1 VATLEG
7 QLALE
12 REMLQIGADAFAS
25 RMNKRREQG
34 MESLSTHGDALAAM
48 GVDRM
53 IQDLRKHRHAM
64 RDGRAG
70 RGYAHMGPLLQ
81 LAPHKVAAVAMR
93 VVIDQLTQAPKFQA
107 LAYSL
112 AERLWLETMLARAS
126 EYELKS
132 HQRVRRRFR
141 LKRADAM
148 RMKNSEIW
156 TPQEKLSVG
165 VFLVHL
171 VESHTGLIEVYQE
184 RGAMRTVKR
193 VRATK
198 AALEWV
204 RSAEEQQR
212 MLCPFALPTIVPPR
226 NWSDPLTGGYWTEG
240 LPGNT
245 LFKNNSDDIAAQS
258 SEFDAFMVAA
268 NIQQGVAWRI
278 NKWML
283 DQVTHAWDRSLSIGN
298 LLPRSGHDIPPYPKH
313 LADDDEGVA
322 AWRMTAGCCMTATI
336 GRQARGSPQPSSY
349 GWHVVSATSRRC
361 TSRCSATSGAGTT
374 TGLRTCS
381 PRPTTPVVRCCN
393 LPTAHRSTPR
403 TRLIGC
409 ASMGPTP
416 MGTTS

>member
-93 VVIDQLTQAPKFQA
+93 VVIDQLTQAPKFQS

-204 RSAEEQQR
+204 RSAEDQQR

-322 AWRMTAGCCMTATI
+322 AWRMTARLLHDRNDREAGKRFTSAKQLWVARRLRDEPALYFPVQCDFR
-336 GRQARGSPQPSSY
+336 GRFYYRPPYLQPQANDTGRSLLQFAQRHTDQHRGR
-349 GWHVVSATSRRC
+349 G
-361 TSRCSATSGAGTT
+361 
-374 TGLRTCS
+374 
-381 PRPTTPVVRCCN
+381 
-393 LPTAHRSTPR
+393 
-403 TRLIGC
+403 
-409 ASMGPTP
+409 
-416 MGTTS
+416 